1 MRLNLDC
8 VRDILL
14 CVEENV
20 DYRRG
25 IEFFDS
31 YSPDADIP
39 ELNGGIPKYNLP
51 LFEKYGDKTTLYH
64 VRYCLKDNLLEF
76 DDRSIEPYIGISD
89 LTPNGHAVLNDIRD
103 QKVFERAKSVALS
116 LSLASLP
123 SIQQIISK
131 MAKDIVN
138 SYFSIGRTT

>member
-8 VRDILL
+8 VRDILI
-14 CVEENV
+14 CVEENA

-25 IEFFDS
+25 IEFYDS

-64 VRYCLKDNLLEF
+64 VRYCLKGNLLEF

-89 LTPNGHAVLNDIRD
+89 LTPNGHAMLNDIRD

-116 LSLASLP
+116 IGLASLP
-123 SIQQIISK
+123 SIQQIISRL
-131 MAKDIVN
+131 ANDLIH
-138 SYFSIGRTT
+138 SHFASGRTT